1 MNGET
6 VNNSSSSFIVVK
18 KSSATF
24 TMGFIIDFCL
34 SPPIQ
39 SSAIF
44 TMEIIDYDQSLTG
57 IVWQG
62 FFLGAM
68 RVAFCASSL
77 ASGVLISVLLRSNLS
92 FVSERSFRRRKVS
105 LSFSLYG
112 DLFLTSYDEYKS
124 GKQVLDKPQPPET
137 ELPPLPVSV
146 SVVAVSDG
154 HYGPSE
160 LLKNRSVRGA

>member
-1 MNGET
+1 M
-6 VNNSSSSFIVVK
+6 
-18 KSSATF
+18 
-24 TMGFIIDFCL
+24 DR
-34 SPPIQ
+34 
-39 SSAIF
+39 
-44 TMEIIDYDQSLTG
+44 

-77 ASGVLISVLLRSNLS
+77 ASGVLISVLLR
-92 FVSERSFRRRKVS
+92 RSFRRRKVS

-137 ELPPLPVSV
+137 ELPPLPV
-146 SVVAVSDG
+146 DFG
-154 HYGPSE
+154 I
-160 LLKNRSVRGA
+160 